1 MAVDV
6 NRRDVLKLMAASAA
20 MTGLSACTKLPVEK
34 IVPYVKPPEQII
46 AGKPLFYATSMTEA
60 GIASGLVIESHMG
73 RPTKVEGN
81 PAASRQPWRH
91 RLFPAGFDP
100 HAVRSG
106 PLQHGHARRPHRK
119 LGRFVSAAGNVR
131 AQVSPRGAGL
141 RILTGSVSSP
151 TLGAQIKSLL
161 AQFPDAKW
169 HQYEPCTRDGQ
180 REGARMAFG
189 KIVNT
194 VYHIDQA
201 DVIVALDSDFLTA
214 GPGQP
219 RYARE
224 FSSRRTAETPQA
236 NLNRL
241 YAIESMPTGTGA
253 MADHRLAMRSSD
265 ISAFAGQLAAAVGVS
280 GANSAGAGS
289 APAAWIA
296 AVAQRSGSASRLIAR
311 DRRAAATSGRSR
323 HGSRH

>member
-1 MAVDV
+1 MSSDPKPNYPASIDLDAARIRAAERGGKRFWQSVHELSDTEEFHDFLENEFPANAAKDGLDV

-34 IVPYVKPPEQII
+34 IVPYVKPPEQIV

-81 PAASRQPWRH
+81 SQHPGSLGGTNSFQQASI
-91 RLFPAGFDP
+91 LTLYDP
-100 HAVRSG
+100 DRSTTVT
-106 PLQHGHARRPHRK
+106 HE
-119 LGRFVSAAGNVR
+119 GRIETWDDFVSAAGNVR

-253 MADHRLAMRSSD
+253 VADHR
-265 ISAFAGQLAAAVGVS
+265 
-280 GANSAGAGS
+280 
-289 APAAWIA
+289 
-296 AVAQRSGSASRLIAR
+296 
-311 DRRAAATSGRSR
+311 
-323 HGSRH
+323 